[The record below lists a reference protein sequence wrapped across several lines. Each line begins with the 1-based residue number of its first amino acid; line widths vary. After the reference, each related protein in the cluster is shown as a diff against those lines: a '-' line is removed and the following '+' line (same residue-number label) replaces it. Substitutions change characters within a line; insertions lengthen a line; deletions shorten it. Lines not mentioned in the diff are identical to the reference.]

1 MIALNEPLGGGG
13 EEGKPKRLPDP
24 ETPAPAPVPKPDS
37 SNQFAVGV
45 LGKLFVINMPVPRP
59 MTREQALNLAA
70 WLAVLVDP
78 DGKEFERLV
87 KEIKNT

>member
-1 MIALNEPLGGGG
+1 MIAPNENLGGPA
-13 EEGKPKRLPDP
+13 ESKLKRLPDP
-24 ETPAPAPVPKPDS
+24 ATPAPAPVPKPDS
-37 SNQFAVGV
+37 SNQFAVGA